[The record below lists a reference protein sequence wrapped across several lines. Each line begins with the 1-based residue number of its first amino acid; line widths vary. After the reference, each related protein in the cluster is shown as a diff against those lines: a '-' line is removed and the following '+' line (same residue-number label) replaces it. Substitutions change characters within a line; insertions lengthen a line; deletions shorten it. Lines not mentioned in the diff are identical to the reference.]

1 MMAIDRKSTALLM
14 IDMQRDFLDPR
25 GYAAKAGLDISGLRS
40 AIEPAGRVL
49 DAARKAHLTIIHTR
63 EANAPDLSDVP
74 PCFADASQRTGA
86 PVGTLGPMGRFLIRG
101 EYGTDIIDELGPL
114 TTEITIDKP
123 GFSAFEGTA
132 LGAMLNMRKI
142 QHLIICGVTTEVCVS
157 STLRTAVDRGFRC
170 VTVSDAC
177 ASAFP
182 ELHAAALK
190 MIQVEGG
197 VFGTVA
203 TSAEVIAA
211 LRSQS
216 IAA

>member
-1 MMAIDRKSTALLM
+1 MLSFDRTTALLM

-25 GYAAKAGLDISGLRS
+25 GYAAKAGLDISGLRA
-40 AIEPAGRVL
+40 AIEPARRVL
-49 DAARKAHLTIIHTR
+49 AAARKAGLTIIHTR

-74 PCFADASQRTGA
+74 PCFMDASKRTGA
-86 PVGTLGPMGRFLIRG
+86 PVGTPGPMGRFLIRG
-101 EYGTDIIDELGPL
+101 EYGTDIVDEVKPL
-114 TTEITIDKP
+114 HSEITIDKP

-132 LGAMLNMRKI
+132 LGAMLNIKHI

-170 VTVSDAC
+170 TTVSDAC
-177 ASAFP
+177 ASAYS
-182 ELHAAALK
+182 ELHAAALN

-197 VFGTVA
+197 VFGAVA

-211 LRSQS
+211 LETS
-216 IAA
+216 IVPT